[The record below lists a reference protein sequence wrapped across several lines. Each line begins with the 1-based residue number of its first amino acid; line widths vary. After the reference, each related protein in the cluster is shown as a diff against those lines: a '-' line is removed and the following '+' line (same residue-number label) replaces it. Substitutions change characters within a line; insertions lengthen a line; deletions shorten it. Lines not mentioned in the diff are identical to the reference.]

1 MYGIL
6 VIPLV
11 FIFGVWLGSILTAK
25 LIYKDFKENYFVEEK
40 VIVKQ
45 RHPSSQN
52 EPYFYNQEV
61 EEEFDDLVRRFNK
74 K

>member
-11 FIFGVWLGSILTAK
+11 FIFGVWLGSKLTAR

-40 VIVKQ
+40 VTVKQ
-45 RHPSSQN
+45 RHPSYQGES
-52 EPYFYNQEV
+52 YFYDQDV
-61 EEEFDDLVRRFNK
+61 EDGFDDIIKRLQ
-74 K
+74 

>member
-11 FIFGVWLGSILTAK
+11 FIFGVWLGSKLTAR

-40 VIVKQ
+40 VTVKQ
-45 RHPSSQN
+45 RHPSYQN
-52 EPYFYNQEV
+52 ESYLYDQDV
-61 EEEFDDLVRRFNK
+61 EDGFDDIIKRLQ
-74 K
+74 